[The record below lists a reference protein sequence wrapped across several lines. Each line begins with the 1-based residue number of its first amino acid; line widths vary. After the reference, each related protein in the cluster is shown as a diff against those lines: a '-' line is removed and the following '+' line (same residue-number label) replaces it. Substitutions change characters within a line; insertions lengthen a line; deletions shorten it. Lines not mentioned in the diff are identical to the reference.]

1 MSVTLTPQQF
11 AMLDSKVKDA
21 IMSASASASAV
32 AVPAAVPVAV
42 AVAAPAPVAKPKK
55 VLSPEHLAKMK
66 AGREKA
72 AEAAKAAKAAKA
84 SVAPVAAVAA
94 VAAPVPVAPVAA
106 VAAAVAVAIF
116 VNGIALS
123 SEQIE
128 EDGCGNLRCLGCRV
142 CTAIQRFKR
151 EGLSAVEYPPAA
163 AGSVSSDGAA
173 KRKGPK
179 KLTEMTPEERAAHDV
194 KIAERKVAREA
205 LSPEEKEAAKA
216 AAALKKAAKEA
227 LKPMKA
233 DPVEERAERAPS
245 PVKEKAE

>member
-21 IMSASASASAV
+21 IMSASA
-32 AVPAAVPVAV
+32 AVPAAA
-42 AVAAPAPVAKPKK
+42 
-55 VLSPEHLAKMK
+55 
-66 AGREKA
+66 
-72 AEAAKAAKAAKA
+72 
-84 SVAPVAAVAA
+84 
-94 VAAPVPVAPVAA
+94 
-106 VAAAVAVAIF
+106 AAAVPV
-116 VNGIALS
+116 S
-123 SEQIE
+123 
-128 EDGCGNLRCLGCRV
+128 
-142 CTAIQRFKR
+142 K
-151 EGLSAVEYPPAA
+151 
-163 AGSVSSDGAA
+163 AGSVISSGE

-233 DPVEERAERAPS
+233 DPVERAERAPS